1 MTKGTKS
8 FLNFL
13 FFICAAGGAA
23 SIAYAHLLIFEYT
36 LLIPTGVVL
45 VFAFAVAVAQK
56 AGSDGEAAEHYAESI
71 YFLGF
76 LFTLVSLAALF
87 YKLGSG
93 GLGSGLTES
102 MPGLKASQ
110 LMALSTK
117 TIEETFAYI
126 GIAVTTSVA
135 GVLLRNI
142 VRSKYLKNNPGGQGD
157 IESAVIQLKQIAEG
171 MNGGFSDTMTAI
183 GEYFEQRKDLA
194 GQMKKKEKAYVDGLE
209 NFTEVIDRFSKRLD
223 EVEKGLL
230 GSAESLGNS
239 LKKQADGIS
248 QADEGLR
255 SLADRLRSLKSET
268 DTIDLKGTADQ
279 VAAFGRETGE
289 LNAVL
294 DSLIDIIERKVD
306 SMRRAG

>member
-13 FFICAAGGAA
+13 FFISAAAGSA
-23 SIAYAHLLIFEYT
+23 SIVYAHLIIYEYA

-45 VFAFAVAVAQK
+45 IFAFAVTIAQK
-56 AGSDGEAAEHYAESI
+56 AGSDGEAAEHYADSI

-93 GLGSGLTES
+93 GLGSSL
-102 MPGLKASQ
+102 PASQ

-142 VRSKYLKNNPGGQGD
+142 VRSKYLKNNPGGQDD
-157 IESAVIQLKQIAEG
+157 IGSAVVQLKQIAEG
-171 MNGGFSDTMTAI
+171 MNGGFSDTMSAI
-183 GEYFEQRKDLA
+183 GSYFEQRKDLA

-209 NFTEVIDRFSKRLD
+209 KFTDTIDRFSKRLD

-230 GSAESLGNS
+230 DSAESLGNN

-248 QADEGLR
+248 SADQSLRGLT
-255 SLADRLRSLKSET
+255 DRLHSLKN
-268 DTIDLKGTADQ
+268 DTNSIDLKSTANE

-289 LNAVL
+289 L
-294 DSLIDIIERKVD
+294 
-306 SMRRAG
+306 